1 MDEYNKLSHVKNKK
15 GIRISREEETSAMSK
30 RNVSSKKRKA
40 QSKSPKINVVSKN
53 KKFQTIFIEAD
64 GLSNN
69 QIR

>member
-1 MDEYNKLSHVKNKK
+1 MLKTKK
-15 GIRISREEETSAMSK
+15 GQELDATKIILHSA
-30 RNVSSKKRKA
+30 NEIYQQKKRKA
-40 QSKSPKINVVSKN
+40 SSKSPKINVVSKN